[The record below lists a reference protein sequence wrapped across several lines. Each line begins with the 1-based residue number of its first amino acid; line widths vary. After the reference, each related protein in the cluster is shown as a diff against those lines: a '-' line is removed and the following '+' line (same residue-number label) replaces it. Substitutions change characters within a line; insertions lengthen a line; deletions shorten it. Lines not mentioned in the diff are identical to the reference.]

1 MNPLKICFILICLA
15 ISGNVQSQCNPVFRK
30 MAKQPGPVPLGF
42 SLREAH
48 LQQISPNSFFSISAV
63 GKNSN
68 YGNSNVIVYHLSD
81 TGWVTLPS
89 VYLATSNWHKLHVIN
104 GEYYLTGRWNKVD
117 TKTAPSGKYY
127 TVIKLNA
134 GIWDTLPGSIEDSTS
149 IESLFASDSYGLYKS
164 INKDSIDMYK
174 QRHFVSTIM
183 RYDTATKKF
192 KKLCTTIGASIGF
205 NFASG
210 KNRILI
216 GGISKVNNSSTFGF
230 AYIVGDSVHR
240 NTVSNIFTA
249 SQGYMMDAFDDHI
262 YQLEFSNKPVI
273 KEFYTSLVQ
282 TIQTSQIVTGS
293 YGDLGVYNGK
303 VLYTTFETGKYDR
316 NINIL
321 CKGQTVWS
329 TIVQSGWG
337 GWANRLSSANGF
349 YVLDNTGGFV
359 RELSEGKKIEGKLF
373 IDLDSNCVYSDSID
387 KKIIHRF
394 VEARSDTYIAGAT
407 TDTFGNYI
415 LYVDSDTFGLKA
427 PSLPTN
433 CAYDS
438 VIVDTMSIVHNLPRK
453 KPGYFDLKAQFFTGF
468 NARWNSISTITIETD
483 NIGDAADSADID
495 VYFDSRL
502 TLVNMPPEFIVQSG
516 NHVKAKI
523 KKLGYFDRRLYSF
536 DLWIDSGQT
545 KPDTLICHNLSAYLY
560 NNDADSS
567 NNIDGLCQRVTY
579 SYDPNHISCDHE
591 RILPRTPKLLEYFI
605 EFQNEGNDDAYDV
618 TMKNTLPNS
627 LVPETFKA
635 LGASH
640 PYKLS
645 LTNGSLVIE
654 FPNIMLKPKL
664 NDEEKSKGFF
674 KYSIMT
680 SADLKNNT
688 QIDNFVDIYFDLNK
702 PVRTNTSVVLVSD
715 LTTDIDEPGKVATSM
730 NIYPNPGNS
739 DVKVMNVND
748 GELIV
753 YNTLGEIVAKLSIV
767 NGQCDVNVSEW
778 ANGVYY
784 FRCGEMTSVF
794 VKTQ

>member
-1 MNPLKICFILICLA
+1 MSN
-15 ISGNVQSQCNPVFRK
+15 
-30 MAKQPGPVPLGF
+30 QPGPLPSGYIWE
-42 SLREAH
+42 EAS
-48 LQQISPNSFFSISAV
+48 ITEMSPNSYFSVSAV
-63 GKNSN
+63 QRFSN
-68 YGNSNVIVYHLSD
+68 GGNSNVIVFHLSD
-81 TGWVTLPS
+81 TGWVKLPS
-89 VYLATSNWHKLHVIN
+89 VFLGTRNNHKLHVIN
-104 GEYYLTGRWNKVD
+104 GEYYLTGRWKKVN
-117 TKTAPSGKYY
+117 TKTAPAGKFY
-127 TVIKLNA
+127 TAIKLVS
-134 GIWDTLPGSIEDSTS
+134 GLWDTLPGSTEDSSQLETR
-149 IESLFASDSYGLYKS
+149 FASSSHGLYRAL
-164 INKDSIDMYK
+164 IRDSIDVNK
-174 QRHFVSTIM
+174 QHYAIGLIQQ
-183 RYDTATKKF
+183 YDTSLQKF
-192 KKLCTTIGASIGF
+192 NPLTSVIGGLYGF
-205 NFASG
+205 SFISG
-210 KNRILI
+210 KNRTLI
-216 GGISKVNNSSTFGF
+216 GGISKINNQSTYGFG
-230 AYIVGDSVHR
+230 YIIGNTIKR
-240 NTVSNIFTA
+240 NTVSSAFTPY
-249 SQGYMMDAFDDHI
+249 QGYMLDAYNDHI
-262 YQLEFSNKPVI
+262 YQLDMSNKPLI
-273 KEFYTSLVQ
+273 KEFDSTFVQ
-282 TIQTSQIVTGS
+282 SIQTSYIVSGS

-303 VLYTTFETGKYDR
+303 VLYTTFESGKNNR

-329 TIVQSGWG
+329 TIVQEGWG
-337 GWANRLSSANGF
+337 GWANRLSSASGF
-349 YVLDNTGGFV
+349 YVLDHSGFI
-359 RELSEGKKIEGKLF
+359 RELGEGRRIEGKLF
-373 IDLDSNCVYSDSID
+373 IDLDSNCVFTDSID
-387 KKIIHRF
+387 KKIINRF

-407 TDTFGNYI
+407 SDTFGNYI
-415 LYVDSDTFGLKA
+415 IYVDSDTFGLKA
-427 PSLPTN
+427 PSLPSN

-438 VIVDTMSIVHNLPRK
+438 VIIDTMSIVHNLPRK
-453 KPGYFDLKAQFFTGF
+453 KPGYFDLKAQFFNGF

-502 TLVNMPPEFIVQSG
+502 TLLNMPAGFTVQSG

-523 KKLGYFDRRLYSF
+523 KNLGYFDRRRYSF

-545 KPDTLICHNLSAYLY
+545 KPDTLICHSLSAYLY

-579 SYDPNHISCDHE
+579 SYDPNHISCDYK

-618 TMKNTLPNS
+618 TLKNTLPPA
-627 LVPETFKA
+627 LLPETFTA

-640 PYKLS
+640 AYKLS
-645 LTNGSLVIE
+645 LNERNLVIE

-680 SADLKNNT
+680 RGDLKNNT

-715 LTTDIDEPGKVATSM
+715 LTTDINEPNKVAASM

-739 DVKVMNVND
+739 NVKVMNVTD

-753 YNTLGEIVAKLSIV
+753 YNTLGEIVSKLSIV
-767 NGQCDVNVSEW
+767 NGQCEINVSEW